1 MAIMNTVN
9 KTTMLGLGDM
19 DIEQVYRLGDE
30 LIIANHFDVKRAF
43 PPYFRTAMPVCI
55 ILKKDICVGGATSW
69 TSMP

>member
-1 MAIMNTVN
+1 MAKKNSIN
-9 KTTMLGLGDM
+9 KTTMLGLSDM
-19 DIEQVYRLGDE
+19 NLEHVYRLGDE
-30 LIIANHFDVKRAF
+30 LIITDHFDVKRAF